1 MYFNQPIDRYHSS
14 SFDYSSHTDSKALS
28 DAIKSIWL
36 SLPSDIRAAIDPVG
50 PNAKKAG
57 LPTLEVV
64 VLQLFRL
71 WITEPERCLATPRGN
86 NLKVKS
92 IYNPKGISPEKLRNV
107 FNALEA
113 EPPPLKWSAPIV
125 RKAED
130 QRWRLRD
137 LSLKRL
143 S

>member
-1 MYFNQPIDRYHSS
+1 MWPVWLCTLQPAECQVKVFRARGVTK
-14 SFDYSSHTDSKALS
+14 SHQHVDFADSVE
-28 DAIKSIWL
+28 
-36 SLPSDIRAAIDPVG
+36 AAVVRLENKFSYEQADTFACAAAYAFGI
-50 PNAKKAG
+50 AKVHAF
-57 LPTLEVV
+57 VD
-64 VLQLFRL
+64 
-71 WITEPERCLATPRGN
+71 GN
-86 NLKVKS
+86 K
-92 IYNPKGISPEKLRNV
+92 RTA
-107 FNALEA
+107 F